1 MKRDTEVKEYQ
12 TLLEKHRQTI
22 PEEYN
27 QIELCNELMN
37 KDLDF
42 YISISNRSDGKSFNY
57 VGFFIKLA
65 IEKGIGFML
74 VSRHFTLR
82 YAYQELV
89 DEIVSEMKGVNF
101 NHIYYDKN
109 DDYIKIGY
117 KEDYIGIITDL
128 NNATD
133 LKYHSATL
141 KYFPIIIYDEFLALE
156 GDYLTDEWEKL
167 KTIYQSID
175 RNKDEIPFI
184 THPKIFL
191 LGNAVN
197 FSSPILANLDIFN
210 YLQNHKI
217 NTTRQYNN
225 ILIELRKNKN
235 VNDKK
240 NLRAFDSSNDAMTT
254 AEFNFNDYQLTSP
267 NDMQYIQKN
276 SNFFFIKTE
285 FGYLKIIFNVSD
297 LRTDIK
303 YVPYVEDYQF
313 CTQIDDVK
321 KDVIYLDDKYYDYDS
336 HHKQYYKKGSFITF
350 DNAYSKQFVLDNPD
364 LIALRI
370 KKVIKKYFKTQQTVE
385 PDIDKIYEDNY
396 IERSKRA
403 ILKRLM

>member
-1 MKRDTEVKEYQ
+1 M
-12 TLLEKHRQTI
+12 
-22 PEEYN
+22 
-27 QIELCNELMN
+27 
-37 KDLDF
+37 
-42 YISISNRSDGKSFNY
+42 
-57 VGFFIKLA
+57 
-65 IEKGIGFML
+65 
-74 VSRHFTLR
+74 
-82 YAYQELV
+82 
-89 DEIVSEMKGVNF
+89 
-101 NHIYYDKN
+101 
-109 DDYIKIGY
+109 
-117 KEDYIGIITDL
+117 

-267 NDMQYIQKN
+267 NDCLLY
-276 SNFFFIKTE
+276 T
-285 FGYLKIIFNVSD
+285 SD
-297 LRTDIK
+297 AAD
-303 YVPYVEDYQF
+303 E
-313 CTQIDDVK
+313 
-321 KDVIYLDDKYYDYDS
+321 
-336 HHKQYYKKGSFITF
+336 
-350 DNAYSKQFVLDNPD
+350 
-364 LIALRI
+364 
-370 KKVIKKYFKTQQTVE
+370 
-385 PDIDKIYEDNY
+385 
-396 IERSKRA
+396 
-403 ILKRLM
+403 

>member
-1 MKRDTEVKEYQ
+1 MKRENEVKEFQ
-12 TLLEKHRQTI
+12 NLLEKHRRTI
-22 PEEYN
+22 PYEYN
-27 QIELCNELMN
+27 QIKLANELMN

-101 NHIYYDKN
+101 NHIFYEKN

-117 KEDYIGIITDL
+117 KDDYIGIITDL

-133 LKYHSATL
+133 LKYHSVTL

-167 KTIYQSID
+167 KTIYQSVD
-175 RNKDEIPFI
+175 RNKDEIPYI
-184 THPKIFL
+184 SHPKIFL

-197 FSSPILANLDIFN
+197 FSSPILANLDIFKW
-210 YLQNHKI
+210 LQNHKI

-225 ILIELRKNKN
+225 ILIELRKNDN
-235 VNDKK
+235 VNNKK
-240 NLRAFDSSNDAMTT
+240 NLRAFDSTNDAMTT
-254 AEFNFNDYQLTSP
+254 AQFNFNDYQLTSD

-276 SNFFFIKTE
+276 GDFFFIKTE
-285 FGYLKIIFNVSD
+285 FGYLKIIFNVND
-297 LRTDIK
+297 LRTNIK
-303 YVPYVEDYQF
+303 FTPYVENYQF

-321 KDVIYLDDKYYDYDS
+321 NDVIYLDEKYYDYEK
-336 HHKQYYKKGSFITF
+336 HFKQYYKKGSFITF
-350 DNAYSKQFVLDNPD
+350 DNAYTKSFVLDNDD

-370 KKVIKKYFKTQQTVE
+370 KKVIKRYFKTRQTTE
-385 PDIDKIYEDNY
+385 PDIDKIYENNY

>member
-1 MKRDTEVKEYQ
+1 MRDNEIKEYQ
-12 TLLEKHRQTI
+12 NLLDKHRRTI
-22 PEEYN
+22 PDEYN
-27 QIELCNELMN
+27 KIELCTELMN

-82 YAYQELV
+82 YAYQELI
-89 DEIVSEMKGVNF
+89 DEIVDNMKGLNF
-101 NHIYYDKN
+101 NHVFYEKN
-109 DDYIKIGY
+109 DDYIKVGY

-156 GDYLTDEWEKL
+156 GDYLSDEWEKL

-184 THPKIFL
+184 SHPKIFL

-217 NTTRQYNN
+217 NTVRQYDN
-225 ILIELRKNKN
+225 ILIELRKNDN
-235 VNDKK
+235 VNNKK
-240 NLRAFDSSNDAMTT
+240 NLRAFDSTNDAMTT
-254 AEFNFNDYQLTSP
+254 AQFNFNDYQLTST
-267 NDMQYIQKN
+267 NDLKYIQKD
-276 SNFFFIKTE
+276 SDFFYIKTDL
-285 FGYLKIIFNVSD
+285 GYLKIIFNVND

-303 YVPYVEDYQF
+303 FVPYVEDYQF
-313 CTQIDDVK
+313 CTEIDDVK
-321 KDVIYLDDKYYDYDS
+321 SDVIFLDEKYYDYDN
-336 HHKQYYKKGSFITF
+336 HH
-350 DNAYSKQFVLDNPD
+350 
-364 LIALRI
+364 
-370 KKVIKKYFKTQQTVE
+370 
-385 PDIDKIYEDNY
+385 
-396 IERSKRA
+396 
-403 ILKRLM
+403 

>member
-1 MKRDTEVKEYQ
+1 MRDNEIKEYQ
-12 TLLEKHRQTI
+12 NLLDKHRRTI
-22 PEEYN
+22 PDEYN

-37 KDLDF
+37 KNLDF

-89 DEIVSEMKGVNF
+89 DEIVDNMKGLNF
-101 NHIYYDKN
+101 NHIFYEKN

-156 GDYLTDEWEKL
+156 GDYLIDEWEKL
-167 KTIYQSID
+167 KTIYQSVD

-217 NTTRQYNN
+217 NTVRQYDN
-225 ILIELRKNKN
+225 ILIELRKNDN
-235 VNDKK
+235 VNNKK
-240 NLRAFDSSNDAMTT
+240 NLRAFDSTNDAMTT
-254 AEFNFNDYQLTSP
+254 AQFNFNDYQLTST
-267 NDMQYIQKN
+267 NDLKYIQKD
-276 SNFFFIKTE
+276 SDFFYIKTDL
-285 FGYLKIIFNVSD
+285 GYLKIIFNVND

-303 YVPYVEDYQF
+303 FVPYVENYQF
-313 CTQIDDVK
+313 CTEIDDVK
-321 KDVIYLDDKYYDYDS
+321 SDVIFLDERYYDYDN

-370 KKVIKKYFKTQQTVE
+370 KKVIKRYFKTRQTTE
-385 PDIDKIYEDNY
+385 PNIEKIYEDNY
-396 IERSKRA
+396 IQRTKRA
-403 ILKRLM
+403 ILNKLM